1 MLRFFI
7 ALLIGVYLS
16 GCGGSSD
23 TGVQIEAIPPQSVE
37 YPTLGLFFL
46 DREIVPVQPHTI
58 GGNPTSCTISPPL
71 PLGITLD
78 SETGVISGTP
88 QQVPKYCLN

>member
-23 TGVQIEAIPPQSVE
+23 TGVQIESLPTQEVD
-37 YPTLGLFFL
+37 YPTLGPFSLGH
-46 DREIVPVQPHTI
+46 EIVPVLPQI
-58 GGNPTSCTISPPL
+58 VGGAPTSWTVSPPL
-71 PLGITLD
+71 PAGILLD
-78 SETGVISGTP
+78 AESGALSGTP
-88 QQVPKYCLN
+88 QQVYP